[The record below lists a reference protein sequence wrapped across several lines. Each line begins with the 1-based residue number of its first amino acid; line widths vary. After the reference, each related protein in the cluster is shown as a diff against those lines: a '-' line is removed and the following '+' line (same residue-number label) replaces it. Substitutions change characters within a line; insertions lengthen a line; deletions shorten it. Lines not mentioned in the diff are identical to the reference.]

1 MDIQVSQKMTLKIGE
16 HTFEITTQEA
26 EKLYSELFSILGKH
40 NQFQLTYPSG
50 VRGPTFGP
58 AYANCGDNVALL
70 SKGNQ

>member
-1 MDIQVSQKMTLKIGE
+1 MQIELSQKMTLKIGS
-16 HTFEITTQEA
+16 TDYEITMQDA
-26 EKLYSELFSILGKH
+26 EKLYNQLGIALNKQT
-40 NQFQLTYPSG
+40 NFQLSYPNG